1 MEKKLTVLSAILV
14 VLCVIAGGYVYYF
27 THSRNNPKGINCEAN
42 AKFTYINNLDNSS
55 TPKDIRLILKMN
67 YIFLPKNKGVLTL
80 TGVASNG
87 DKRYF
92 VNREMNFSYVAQGD
106 FYRFQ
111 YSGERRSTRDTL
123 PTNVFSYFFSSETNF
138 YHINYLDKDT
148 LMFSN
153 AYSPMFL
160 CNINI

>member
-1 MEKKLTVLSAILV
+1 MEKKLTVLSIILV
-14 VLCVIAGGYVYYF
+14 VLCVTMGGGVYYL
-27 THSRNNPKGINCEAN
+27 THYRNNLKGISCEAN
-42 AKFTYINNLDNSS
+42 AQFTYINNLENSS
-55 TPKDIRLILKMN
+55 VPKDIRLVLKMN
-67 YIFLPKNKGVLTL
+67 YVFLPKSKGVLTL

-92 VNREMNFSYVAQGD
+92 VNRDMNFSYVAQGD

-111 YSGERRSTRDTL
+111 YGSERRSARDTL
-123 PTNVFSYFFSSETNF
+123 PADVYSYFFNSETNF

-153 AYSPMFL
+153 VYSPMFL
-160 CNINI
+160 CNINV